1 MPDIS
6 GGIQVYHPHNQ
17 DRVKRPFR
25 GTGVIAEEQVMAPL
39 REWFMENPRDG
50 RIITR
55 GSIKGLM
62 GLSSKSENLLQIR
75 KEITTICNRH
85 FPLYSPN
92 TKTKSWKI
100 TAEGFN

>member
-1 MPDIS
+1 MTDTS
-6 GGIQVYHPHNQ
+6 GGIRLYHPRNR

-25 GTGVIAEEQVMAPL
+25 GTGVITEEQVMAPL
-39 REWFMENPRDG
+39 REWFMEKPRDA

-55 GSIKGLM
+55 GSIEGLM
-62 GLSSKSENLLQIR
+62 GVSSKSENILKIR
-75 KEITTICNRH
+75 KEITAICNRH

-100 TAEGFN
+100 TVEGFN

>member
-1 MPDIS
+1 MSDIS
-6 GGIQVYHPHNQ
+6 GGIQVYHPRNQ

-25 GTGVIAEEQVMAPL
+25 GTGVITEEQVMAPL

-55 GSIKGLM
+55 GSIEGLM

-92 TKTKSWKI
+92 TKTKTWKI
-100 TAEGFN
+100 TSEGFN

>member
-1 MPDIS
+1 MSDII
-6 GGIQVYHPHNQ
+6 GGIQLYHLRNQ

-39 REWFMENPRDG
+39 REWFMEKPRDG

-55 GSIKGLM
+55 GSIEGLM
-62 GLSSKSENLLQIR
+62 GISSKSENLLKIR
-75 KEITTICNRH
+75 KEITAICNRH

-92 TKTKSWKI
+92 TKTKSWI
-100 TAEGFN
+100 ISREAFE